1 MHGCFLKQRKA
12 KKVKGRAEGYL
23 LKMKQIHCKAYMEIH
38 VFTLGPL
45 RLRAWIQSQTQQQEV
60 LIVESSL
67 RGDCI
72 KLWVYNFKYNF
83 RMYIRMLSRLKL
95 SAKATISTEESVYS
109 F

>member
-1 MHGCFLKQRKA
+1 MHGCFLKQRKG
-12 KKVKGRAEGYL
+12 KKVKGRAEGYLL

-67 RGDCI
+67 RG
-72 KLWVYNFKYNF
+72 
-83 RMYIRMLSRLKL
+83 RLHQALDLQLQAQLENVHQNAVKTQ
-95 SAKATISTEESVYS
+95 AQC
-109 F
+109 